1 MKCYTAATFAE
12 QARIRGHKE
21 ILIQL
26 GHTITSSWLEES
38 LYVRPDGMPEETFE
52 RKMAMKD
59 LQEVAMADCFILDV
73 ENPSKT
79 AGKMVETGFAL
90 AKHKLVYVV
99 GKPPPHSIFLLL
111 ADKHFDTWD
120 ELFEH
125 FRSNHKIEGH
135 NG

>member
-21 ILIQL
+21 QLIQL
-26 GHTITSSWLEES
+26 GHTITSTWLEES
-38 LYVRPDGMPEETFE
+38 LFVRPEGMQEETFE

-73 ENPSKT
+73 ENPSRT

-99 GKPPPHSIFLLL
+99 GKAPPHSIFLLL

-125 FRSNHKIEGH
+125 FKTHHRIEGH
-135 NG
+135 V

>member
-1 MKCYTAATFAE
+1 MKLYTAATFAE

-21 ILIQL
+21 TLIQL

-59 LQEVAMADCFILDV
+59 LQEVAMDDCFILDV
-73 ENPSKT
+73 ENSSRT
-79 AGKMVETGFAL
+79 AGKMVEFGFAC
-90 AKHKLVYVV
+90 AKHKLCYVV
-99 GKPPPHSIFLLL
+99 GTPPAHSIFLHL

-120 ELFEH
+120 ALFEH
-125 FRSNHKIEGH
+125 FRTNHKVEGH
-135 NG
+135 